1 MYKALVRHSGLA
13 VLLDLPSDPFP
24 LQYDLSQI
32 GIRSRLRDIPIKDD
46 EGSEIQVKLFAD
58 SDIGNSLVVLFKP
71 SHSLEDANLC
81 AHMVENARPELL
93 EELEQH
99 IVHGQYYSPQAV
111 MADIKA
117 MTEELIGITVNYY
130 CPLQIHMTDEEYGDW
145 FEVDNGYG
153 IANEDTIREF
163 VKHEQDRDLHNMAD
177 YFDGSAGARAKL
189 ISADWDVQEVGGE
202 LYGVIRTGLRE
213 PFSPEEE
220 QEWIDELIGQAAD
233 GFGEGLEQREI
244 KTDDG
249 DIYVSFWHS
258 SDDYFMENETDFRQR
273 MSDNHSFGEQ
283 QIGGI

>member
-1 MYKALVRHSGLA
+1 MINALIQNGDQTA
-13 VLLDLPSDPFP
+13 VLKLPDDPFN

-46 EGSEIQVKLFAD
+46 GNSDIQVKLFAD
-58 SDIGNSLVVLFKP
+58 SDIGNSLAVLFKP

-81 AHMVENARPELL
+81 AHMVENARSEIL

-99 IVHGQYYSPQAV
+99 IVHGQYFSPQAL

-117 MTEELIGITVNYY
+117 MTEGLIGVTVNYY

-145 FEVDNGYG
+145 YEADNGYG
-153 IANEDTIREF
+153 IAHEDAIRAL
-163 VKHEQDRDLHNMAD
+163 VKREQDRDLHNMAD
-177 YFDGSAGARAKL
+177 YFDGSAGAKAKL
-189 ISADWDVQEVGGE
+189 VSAVWDVENVNGE

-213 PFSPEEE
+213 AFSPAEE
-220 QEWIDELIGQAAD
+220 QEWIDELTGQAAD

-258 SDDYFMENETDFRQR
+258 GSDYFMENETDFRQR
-273 MSDNHSFGEQ
+273 ISDSPHFENMSLEKR
-283 QIGGI
+283 

>member
-1 MYKALVRHSGLA
+1 M
-13 VLLDLPSDPFP
+13 
-24 LQYDLSQI
+24 
-32 GIRSRLRDIPIKDD
+32 RDIRIKDD
-46 EGSEIQVKLFAD
+46 EDSEIQVKLFAD
-58 SDIGNSLVVLFKP
+58 SDIGNSLAVLFKP

-111 MADIKA
+111 MTDIKA
-117 MTEELIGITVNYY
+117 MTEELIGVTVNYY

-145 FEVDNGYG
+145 FEVDNRYG
-153 IANEDTIREF
+153 IANQDTIREL
-163 VKHEQDRDLHNMAD
+163 VKREQDRDLHNMAD
-177 YFDGSAGARAKL
+177 YFDGSVGAKDKL
-189 ISADWDVQEVGGE
+189 ISAVWDVQEVNGE

-213 PFSPEEE
+213 AFSPEEE

-258 SDDYFMENETDFRQR
+258 GDDYFMENEMNFRQR
-273 MSDNHSFGEQ
+273 MSDGHSFGEQ
-283 QIGGI
+283 QIGGM

>member
-1 MYKALVRHSGLA
+1 MYKALVRHNGLA
-13 VLLDLPSDPFP
+13 ALLDLPSDPFP
-24 LQYDLSQI
+24 LQYDLSKI
-32 GIRSRLRDIPIKDD
+32 GIRSRLKDIPIKDD
-46 EGSEIQVKLFAD
+46 EDSEIQVKLFAD
-58 SDIGNSLVVLFKP
+58 SDIGNSLTILFKP

-81 AHMVENARPELL
+81 AHIVENARPELL

-117 MTEELIGITVNYY
+117 VTEELIGVTVNYY

-153 IANEDTIREF
+153 IANEDAIREL

>member
-32 GIRSRLRDIPIKDD
+32 GIRRRLRDIPIKDD

-153 IANEDTIREF
+153 IANEDAIREF

>member
-1 MYKALVRHSGLA
+1 MYKALVRHNGLA
-13 VLLDLPSDPFP
+13 ALLDLPSDPFP

-153 IANEDTIREF
+153 IANEDAIREF

-202 LYGVIRTGLRE
+202 LYGVIRTALRE

-233 GFGEGLEQREI
+233 GFGEGLEQRGI

-258 SDDYFMENETDFRQR
+258 GDDYFMENEKDFRQR
-273 MSDNHSFGEQ
+273 MSDNPHFKDIQ
-283 QIGGI
+283 M

>member
-1 MYKALVRHSGLA
+1 MINALIQNGDQTA
-13 VLLDLPSDPFP
+13 VLKLPDDPFT
-24 LQYDLSQI
+24 LQYDLSQN

-46 EGSEIQVKLFAD
+46 EDSEIRVKLFAD

-117 MTEELIGITVNYY
+117 MTEELIGVTVNYY

-153 IANEDTIREF
+153 IANKDTIREL
-163 VKHEQDRDLHNMAD
+163 VKREQDRDLHNMAD
-177 YFDGSAGARAKL
+177 YFDGSAGAKDKL
-189 ISADWDVQEVGGE
+189 ISAVWDVQEVNGE

-213 PFSPEEE
+213 AFSPEEE

-249 DIYVSFWHS
+249 DIYVSFRHS
-258 SDDYFMENETDFRQR
+258 GDDYFMENEMDFRQR
-273 MSDNHSFGEQ
+273 ISEGHSFGEQ
-283 QIGGI
+283 QIGGM

>member
-1 MYKALVRHSGLA
+1 MINALIQKGDQTA
-13 VLLDLPSDPFP
+13 VLKLPDDPFA

-32 GIRSRLRDIPIKDD
+32 GIRSRLQDIRIKDD
-46 EGSEIQVKLFAD
+46 EDSEIQVKLFAD
-58 SDIGNSLVVLFKP
+58 SDIGNSLAVLFKP

-99 IVHGQYYSPQAV
+99 IVHGQYFSPQAV

-117 MTEELIGITVNYY
+117 MTEELIGVTVNYY
-130 CPLQIHMTDEEYGDW
+130 CSLQIHMTDEEYGDW
-145 FEVDNGYG
+145 LEVDNGYG
-153 IANEDTIREF
+153 IANEDAIREL
-163 VKHEQDRDLHNMAD
+163 VKHEQDRDLHNKAE
-177 YFDGSAGARAKL
+177 YFDGSAGAKDKL
-189 ISADWDVQEVGGE
+189 ISAVWDVQEVNGE

-213 PFSPEEE
+213 PFSTEEE

-249 DIYVSFWHS
+249 DIYVSFRHS
-258 SDDYFMENETDFRQR
+258 GDDYFMENETDFRQR
-273 MSDNHSFGEQ
+273 MSESPHFGNMHL
-283 QIGGI
+283 